1 MKITG
6 TFVIS
11 ALFILTM
18 SLVLFGIIMV
28 FSSSSGI
35 LLIKGDNVYIKM
47 GNQLMFLS
55 ISLAGMTF
63 FSLYDYNQ
71 WERKARWLFLFTIV
85 LLALVF
91 SPFGKEVNGA
101 HRWIDLPLFNLQP
114 SEVLKLTLIL
124 YLAAAWAD
132 RRDELQYISSKL
144 FFPLVFVGLAVGL
157 VVIEPDK
164 STTVLLGL
172 IIASMWFTAGGKIL
186 HLAPVATVFVS
197 GIVYLLVNAQYSS
210 ARIQAWLEPEKFKS
224 DEAQQMIQSMNS
236 FALGG
241 FWGRGLGE
249 GFQKLGFVPEVHTDF
264 IFSTI
269 GEEMGFVWCA
279 IILMMFL
286 GIVLLGYWIALKCSN
301 PFGRLI
307 AIGITATIGLQVAMN
322 VAVVTGAVP
331 TTGISLPFI
340 SYGGSSLLIFLCMIG
355 LLMNVARDTFMT
367 VE

>member
-11 ALFILTM
+11 ALFILTI
-18 SLVLFGIIMV
+18 SLVLIGVIMV
-28 FSSSSGI
+28 FSSSHGV
-35 LLIKGDNVYIKM
+35 LLIKGQNVYAKM
-47 GNQLMFLS
+47 GRQLMYLS
-55 ISLAGMTF
+55 ISLAGMSF

-71 WERKARWLFLFTIV
+71 WERKARWLLLVTIV

-91 SPFGKEVNGA
+91 SPIGVYANGSY
-101 HRWIDLPLFNLQP
+101 RWINLVFFNFQP
-114 SEVLKLTLIL
+114 SDLLKLSMVL

-132 RRDELQYISSKL
+132 RREELSYLSTKL
-144 FFPLVFVGLAVGL
+144 IFPLLFVGLAVFL
-157 VVIEPDK
+157 VVIESDH
-164 STTVLLGL
+164 STTVLLGM
-172 IIASMWFTAGGKIL
+172 IIASIWYAAGGKVL
-186 HLAPVATVFVS
+186 HLAPLSIAFVGGVAALLYEKPHLFVR
-197 GIVYLLVNAQYSS
+197 VK
-210 ARIQAWLEPEKFKS
+210 AWLNPAEFPDDS
-224 DEAQQMIQSMNS
+224 MQMVQSMNS

-241 FWGRGLGE
+241 LWGRGLGE

-264 IFSTI
+264 IFSTM
-269 GEEMGFVWCA
+269 GEELGFIWSSF
-279 IILMMFL
+279 ILLMFL
-286 GIVLLGYWIALKCSN
+286 GLVFLGFWIALKCSN

>member
-11 ALFILTM
+11 ALFIITM
-18 SLVLFGIIMV
+18 SLVLIGVIMV
-28 FSSSSGI
+28 FSSSNGM
-35 LLIKGDNVYIKM
+35 LLIKGHNVYLKL
-47 GNQLMFLS
+47 GNQLIFLS
-55 ISLAGMTF
+55 ISLAGMSF

-71 WERKARWLFLFTIV
+71 WERKARWLLLFTIV
-85 LLALVF
+85 LLASVF
-91 SPFGKEVNGA
+91 SPIGKEVNGA
-101 HRWIDLPLFNLQP
+101 QRWIDLPFFNLQP

-144 FFPLVFVGLAVGL
+144 FFPLMLAGIAIGL

-172 IIASMWFTAGGKIL
+172 IIASMWFTAGGKLL
-186 HLAPVATVFVS
+186 HLVPVATVFAS
-197 GIVYLLVNAQYSS
+197 GIVYLLINARYSS
-210 ARIQAWLEPEKFKS
+210 ARIQAWLEPEKYQNA
-224 DEAQQMIQSMNS
+224 EAQQMIQSMNS

-269 GEEMGFVWCA
+269 GEELGFVWCSV
-279 IILMMFL
+279 ILMMYL
-286 GIVLLGYWIALKCSN
+286 GIVLLGFWIALKCSN

-307 AIGITATIGLQVAMN
+307 ATGITAVIGLQVAMN

-340 SYGGSSLLIFLCMIG
+340 SYGGSSLLVFLCMIG
-355 LLMNVARDTFMT
+355 LLINVARDTFMT